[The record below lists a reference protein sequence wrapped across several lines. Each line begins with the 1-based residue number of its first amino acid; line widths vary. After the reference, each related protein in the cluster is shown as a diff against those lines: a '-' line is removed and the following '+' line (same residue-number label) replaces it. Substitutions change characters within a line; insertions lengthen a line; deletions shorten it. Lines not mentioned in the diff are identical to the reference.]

1 MDEEKRIGPLD
12 QSLKEEQPTRT
23 PRDRHPSQLVASNEE
38 VTA

>member
-23 PRDRHPSQLVASNEE
+23 PLVPAGGFQ
-38 VTA
+38 

>member
-23 PRDRHPSQLVASNEE
+23 PLVPSWRLPMRR
-38 VTA
+38 